1 MKLLPLCFLLSFA
14 LSKMNCTVEAP
25 EYLDPL
31 YEILESMK
39 EEFPQIIAN
48 PEKYELQVRY
58 SQIEQMENGSLD
70 LRTFAYREDPKNYFY
85 PASTVKMPVAFLAV
99 EKCERL
105 QAEGH
110 DITIDTPIQFLDGT
124 NPMTEFLNDPT
135 AKDEQITIRHLI
147 NRVFSVS
154 DNNAYNRLYEFL
166 GRDEI
171 NPRLRQLGL
180 SDLSRI
186 VHRVGTSEFDNESNK
201 NANAF
206 EFYKDENV
214 SGETTFYSE
223 NCRYSKGDYFNEAVK
238 NTIKGIAYLNGANEI
253 VNEPF
258 DMSLKNFIPIK
269 DLETC
274 VQRITFPE
282 LFSEEKRFRICEDN
296 LNFLRHS
303 MARLPRE
310 HIYPKYE
317 QGEFYDGYGKFFM
330 YGDNEDIF
338 IPDEIRIFNKVGYAY
353 GTLTDAALI
362 VDFKNEL
369 AFFLTATILVNDNQT
384 FNDGVYEYDDV
395 GIPFLASLG
404 RKVHEYEL
412 SRERK
417 SLDLSRFQLDFSKEY

>member
-1 MKLLPLCFLLSFA
+1 
-14 LSKMNCTVEAP
+14 MNCTVEAP

-31 YEILESMK
+31 YEIIESMK
-39 EEFPQIIAN
+39 QEFPMIVGN

-58 SQIEQMENGSLD
+58 TQIEQLENGSLD
-70 LRTFAYREDPKNYFY
+70 LRTYSFREDPTSYFY

-105 QAEGH
+105 RAEGH

-135 AKDEQITIRHLI
+135 AKDEQITIRHLV

-171 NPRLRQLGL
+171 NPRLRELGL

-223 NCRYSKGDYFNEAVK
+223 NCRYSKGNYFSEVLK
-238 NTIKGIAYLNGANEI
+238 NTIKGVAYLNGENEI
-253 VNEPF
+253 INEPF
-258 DMSLKNFIPIK
+258 DMSLKNFIHLK
-269 DLETC
+269 DLENC
-274 VQRITFPE
+274 LQRITFPE
-282 LFSEEKRFRICEDN
+282 LFSEDKRFNISEEN

-310 HIYPKYE
+310 HTYPKYDR
-317 QGEFYDGYGKFFM
+317 GEFYDGYGKFFL
-330 YGDNEDIF
+330 YGDDEDAVIS
-338 IPDEIRIFNKVGYAY
+338 DDIRIFNKVGYAY

-384 FNDGVYEYDDV
+384 FNDGVYEYDEL

-412 SRERK
+412 ARERK
-417 SLDLSRFQLDFSKEY
+417 SLDLNRFKFDFSKEY

>member
-14 LSKMNCTVEAP
+14 LSKMNCTTEQP
-25 EYLDPL
+25 EYLDPMF
-31 YEILESMK
+31 EILESMK
-39 EEFPQIIAN
+39 EEFPMIVSN

-58 SQIEQMENGSLD
+58 TQIETLDNGSLD
-70 LRTFAYREDPKNYFY
+70 CRTFSYREDPKSYFY

-135 AKDEQITIRHLI
+135 AKNEQITIRHLI

-171 NPRLRQLGL
+171 NPRLRELGL
-180 SDLSRI
+180 SELSRI

-201 NANAF
+201 YANAF

-214 SGETTFYSE
+214 SGESTFYSE
-223 NCRYSKGDYFNEAVK
+223 NCRYSEGNYFTDGLK
-238 NTIKGIAYLNGANEI
+238 NTVKGIAYLSNENQM
-253 VNEPF
+253 VNEAF
-258 DMSLKNFIPIK
+258 DMSLKNFFSLK
-269 DLETC
+269 DLEAC

-282 LFSEEKRFRICEDN
+282 IFAEEKRFKISESN
-296 LNFLRHS
+296 LGFLRHS

-310 HIYPKYE
+310 HIYPKYDRR
-317 QGEFYDGYGKFFM
+317 EFYDGYGKFFL
-330 YGDNEDIF
+330 YGDDEDAVISE
-338 IPDEIRIFNKVGYAY
+338 DIRIFNKVGYAY

-362 VDFKNEL
+362 IDFKNEL

-384 FNDGVYEYDDV
+384 FNDGVYEYDEL

-404 RKVHEYEL
+404 RKVHAYEMA
-412 SRERK
+412 RERK
-417 SLDLSRFQLDFSKEY
+417 PLDLSRFKLDFKKEY